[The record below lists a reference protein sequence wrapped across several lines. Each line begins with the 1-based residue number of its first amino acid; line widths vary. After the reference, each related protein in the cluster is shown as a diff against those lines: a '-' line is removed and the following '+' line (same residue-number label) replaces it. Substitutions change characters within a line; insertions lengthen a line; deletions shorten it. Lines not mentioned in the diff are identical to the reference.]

1 MRASCDYFKKSALK
15 VDLLCLTLFD
25 DRKLDAQTKALD
37 RQLGGQI
44 SETLKRGLFLGA
56 KDELRSLV
64 PHPRKQFKE
73 LLLVGLGSREQYD
86 SERLREC
93 AGICGGAACRKD
105 IGTVAFLLPDVRPK
119 QTPDA
124 LLTRAVVEGIN
135 LGSYFLD
142 KLKSKPIDL
151 TKPSR
156 LTLLL
161 PDKMNLAEASAGAK
175 VGLIVSDL
183 QNQCRD
189 LVGYPSNLLTPTQL
203 ANEARKLAR
212 KSGLKAQ
219 VYNKGQIEKFRM
231 GAFLSVAKGS
241 HEPPR
246 LIRLEYR
253 PSGRARHR
261 VVLVGKGITFDSGGI
276 SIKPSLNMGEMK
288 QDMGGAAVVI
298 CTAAAV
304 AQLRLPIHL
313 TVLVPTC
320 ENLPGGSAYKPGDV
334 LTTCIGK
341 TIEVISTD
349 AEGRLLLADALGYG
363 SKMKPDYMIDV
374 ATLTGAVVYALGYSS
389 SAILGTSEELIGL
402 AREAAVVTGERT
414 WQLPL
419 WDDYEYLIESDIADM
434 KNSGGKPAGTI
445 TATRLLKHFTGDVPW
460 AHIDI
465 AGMDLEFR
473 GRQYTPKGAS
483 GYGVRLLTELLSR
496 LD

>member
-1 MRASCDYFKKSALK
+1 MRASCDYFRKNTLRA
-15 VDLLCLTLFD
+15 DILCLTLFD
-25 DRKLDAQTKALD
+25 DLKLDAQAKAVDKL
-37 RQLGGQI
+37 LGGQI
-44 SETLKRGLFLGA
+44 SEMIKQRLFKGS
-56 KDELRSLV
+56 KDEVRALV

-73 LLLVGLGSREQYD
+73 LLLIGLGSRRQYD
-86 SERLREC
+86 GERLRQC
-93 AGICGGAACRKD
+93 AGVCGGKACRK
-105 IGTVAFLLPDVRPK
+105 GVGSMAFVLPEIRPR
-119 QTPDA
+119 QTPVS
-124 LLTRAVVEGIN
+124 LLSRAAVEGVN

-142 KLKSKPIDL
+142 RFKSKPADL
-151 TKPSR
+151 TKPAKF
-156 LTLLL
+156 TVLL
-161 PDKMNLAEASAGAK
+161 PNKMNLMEANAGAK

-183 QNQCRD
+183 QNHCRN

-203 ANEARKLAR
+203 ADEARKLAR
-212 KSGLKAQ
+212 QSGLKAQ
-219 VYNKGQIEKFRM
+219 VYNRAQIEKLNM
-231 GAFLSVAKGS
+231 GAFLSVARGS

-246 LIRLEYR
+246 LIRLDYR
-253 PSGRARHR
+253 PKGRAKHR

-304 AQLRLPIHL
+304 ARLRLPIHL

-320 ENLPGGSAYKPGDV
+320 ENLPGGGAYKPGDV

-349 AEGRLLLADALGYG
+349 AEGRLILADALGYG
-363 SKMKPDYMIDV
+363 SRMEPDYMIDV
-374 ATLTGAVVYALGYSS
+374 ATLTGAVIYALGHSS
-389 SAILGTSEELIGL
+389 SAILGTSPKLIDL
-402 AREAAVVTGERT
+402 AREAADITGERT

-419 WDDYEYLIESDIADM
+419 WDDYEYLIESDIADI

-460 AHIDI
+460 AHVDI